1 MAAKYYAVRKGR
13 KPGIYRT
20 WDACK
25 SQVFKC
31 EGAEYKSFTTEAE
44 ALAYMGAVNDVVKES
59 DSYAYVDG
67 SFNVATGVY
76 GLVVSLCITVRSIF
90 SAVQVMTVRWLL

>member
-44 ALAYMGAVNDVVKES
+44 ALAYMGAVNDVV
-59 DSYAYVDG
+59 
-67 SFNVATGVY
+67 
-76 GLVVSLCITVRSIF
+76 
-90 SAVQVMTVRWLL
+90 